1 MALTPMQYKSYVW
14 PHNPRTYRITYQRQV
29 AVQKVPFG
37 RYALQNLGLTR
48 RVMEGEGEFF
58 GPEAYDE
65 FRKLASVFYQE
76 GPGMLI
82 HPVWQSANVYFVGL
96 ALAQEPKQDYVRYTF
111 TFWEDENRYRQ
122 KLVPVGQ
129 KKTPGAVSKPA
140 APSSA
145 GNGGEAAKRRLCARR
160 RGRLCLGQWG
170 RGGLGAGVLSID
182 GPAGEI
188 SAAAGGGEPALSDFS
203 GEALGAGRIG
213 GQLRG
218 GGIGRG
224 AGLTG
229 AGGGL
234 GGGVADLDG
243 LRGLGRRASGRDP
256 GRQRSCG
263 RDLSSEEEG
272 ARE

>member
-14 PHNPRTYRITYQRQV
+14 PHNPRTYRIMYQRQV

-111 TFWEDENRYRQ
+111 TFWEDENGTARSWYR
-122 KLVPVGQ
+122 
-129 KKTPGAVSKPA
+129 
-140 APSSA
+140 
-145 GNGGEAAKRRLCARR
+145 
-160 RGRLCLGQWG
+160 WG
-170 RGGLGAGVLSID
+170 RRKRQ
-182 GPAGEI
+182 
-188 SAAAGGGEPALSDFS
+188 ALSRS
-203 GEALGAGRIG
+203 PRHQA
-213 GQLRG
+213 LRG
-218 GGIGRG
+218 MAAR
-224 AGLTG
+224 L
-229 AGGGL
+229 
-234 GGGVADLDG
+234 
-243 LRGLGRRASGRDP
+243 P
-256 GRQRSCG
+256 GRSIIP
-263 RDLSSEEEG
+263 
-272 ARE
+272 

>member
-1 MALTPMQYKSYVW
+1 MW

-145 GNGGEAAKRRLCARR
+145 GNGG
-160 RGRLCLGQWG
+160 
-170 RGGLGAGVLSID
+170 
-182 GPAGEI
+182 
-188 SAAAGGGEPALSDFS
+188 AAAGAEYHY
-203 GEALGAGRIG
+203 
-213 GQLRG
+213 
-218 GGIGRG
+218 
-224 AGLTG
+224 
-229 AGGGL
+229 
-234 GGGVADLDG
+234 
-243 LRGLGRRASGRDP
+243 RDP
-256 GRQRSCG
+256 GRDALGDRPEPG
-263 RDLSSEEEG
+263 G
-272 ARE
+272 